1 MTTLSHSEAVGK
13 AVSKS
18 LYLALFDSRPTPRL
32 MIETPDMI
40 IVGAG
45 LSGLLT
51 AWRCLDVN
59 PDLQIE
65 IIEASDKIA
74 GDHTW
79 SFNLTDVAEELREWI
94 APFIAYRWD
103 SYDVKF
109 PKRERT
115 LNIPYCTGNSDTLR
129 SCVQPHIESGR
140 LKVRLNISVE
150 TMEPDHVVLKGG
162 EKLTATC
169 VLDARGFEPNDDVFL
184 GYQKFVGH
192 VIKTEKPHGVERPII
207 MDATVEQLGGY
218 RFVYCLPYS
227 ETELLVED
235 TYYTDESELHSQEVD
250 ARIAEYI
257 RANIT
262 VDAYKIVRR
271 EKGVLPITLADD
283 LHPHGYLHASTKIG
297 IRGGFYHAV
306 TGYSFPNALR
316 LADEICYEYEQ
327 ADRLSEPTDHEEIRF
342 AVGVQKNLH
351 GKSERFLRLLNR
363 MLFRAAKP
371 EERYTVLQRFYGLNQ
386 GLIERF
392 YAGQLTWRDKARILI
407 GKPPVPVHK
416 ALYNFSERAFIKR
429 ERQRRESS
437 K

>member
-1 MTTLSHSEAVGK
+1 MTTSS
-13 AVSKS
+13 
-18 LYLALFDSRPTPRL
+18 
-32 MIETPDMI
+32 DMI

-59 PDLQIE
+59 PDLTIE
-65 IIEASDKIA
+65 IIEASDRIA

-79 SFNLTDVAEELREWI
+79 SFNLTDVAEDLRDWI
-94 APFIAYRWD
+94 EPFIAHQWD

-115 LNIPYCTGNSDTLR
+115 LDITYCTGNSDTLR
-129 SCVQPHIESGR
+129 KCVQPHIESGR
-140 LKVRLNISVE
+140 LAVRLNTAVE
-150 TMEPDHVVLKGG
+150 TLEPDHVVLRGG
-162 EKLTATC
+162 EKLEATC

-192 VIKTEKPHGVERPII
+192 VIKTKTPHGVERPII
-207 MDATVEQLGGY
+207 MDATVPQLGGY

-227 ETELLVED
+227 DTELLVED
-235 TYYTDESELHSQEVD
+235 TYYTDGPELRSQEVD
-250 ARIAEYI
+250 ARIGEYI
-257 RANIT
+257 RENIT
-262 VDAYKIVRR
+262 VDAYETVRR
-271 EKGVLPITLADD
+271 EKGVLPITLAVDINRKFG
-283 LHPHGYLHASTKIG
+283 PGIFETVARIG
-297 IRGGFYHAV
+297 IRGGYYHAV

-316 LADEICYEYEQ
+316 TAYEFAYSISLAGQEFDTMYATGLNKIHSGFHCK
-327 ADRLSEPTDHEEIRF
+327 D
-342 AVGVQKNLH
+342 
-351 GKSERFLRLLNR
+351 ERFLRLLNR

-407 GKPPVPVHK
+407 GKPPVPIHK

-429 ERQRRESS
+429 ERKRRESL